1 VTKAN
6 VEFASLKLIAMNK
19 ISVLTGRIVWHLHSV
34 SQHDEK
40 SPVRAT
46 ARFLIALPQKIRHCR
61 LKDHPLRRP
70 FFAFFNDR
78 EFENVAN
85 TDETPAPTHG

>member
-19 ISVLTGRIVWHLHSV
+19 ISVLTGRIVWHIHSV

-40 SPVRAT
+40 KSCPGNGAVLDRLAAENKT
-46 ARFLIALPQKIRHCR
+46 LSLERPPIAEAFLC
-61 LKDHPLRRP
+61 
-70 FFAFFNDR
+70 FFKR
-78 EFENVAN
+78 S
-85 TDETPAPTHG
+85 GI